1 MNELDNLEVFEL
13 MQAIYPEKFKDED
26 DATFEAAIDFFD
38 ELLAFGHGRELIAK
52 LVMLTPTI
60 TSELTGEEYHA
71 LGTISGNTFIAH
83 VRRKA
88 EENNGS

>member
-1 MNELDNLEVFEL
+1 MNELDDLEVFEL

-38 ELLAFGHGRELIAK
+38 ELLADGYGRELIAK

-60 TSELTGEEYHA
+60 TSELTGAEYHA
-71 LGTISGNTFIAH
+71 LGTRSGTTFIAH
-83 VRRKA
+83 VRRRAKG
-88 EENNGS
+88 NNGS